1 MKGIAS
7 GLAYLH
13 TQNIVHSDMK
23 SVRPFDDPGSDITPQ
38 THLFLL
44 PFQGNVLISPEGE
57 PLVTDFGISHMLS
70 SSSIVSLATGTYGT
84 MRWMAYEQIN
94 VEEGQATT
102 PYTFQT
108 DVWSFGMTVLVR
120 LSLSLPSRTVQ
131 YV

>member
-1 MKGIAS
+1 
-7 GLAYLH
+7 
-13 TQNIVHSDMK
+13 MK
-23 SVRPFDDPGSDITPQ
+23 SVRPSDVPGSDIPLSYSPNSLIFTP
-38 THLFLL
+38 
-44 PFQGNVLISPEGE
+44 QGNVLISPEGE
-57 PLVTDFGISHMLS
+57 PLLTDFGISHMLS
-70 SSSIVSLATGTYGT
+70 SSSIMSLATGTYGT

-94 VEEGQATT
+94 VEDGQATT